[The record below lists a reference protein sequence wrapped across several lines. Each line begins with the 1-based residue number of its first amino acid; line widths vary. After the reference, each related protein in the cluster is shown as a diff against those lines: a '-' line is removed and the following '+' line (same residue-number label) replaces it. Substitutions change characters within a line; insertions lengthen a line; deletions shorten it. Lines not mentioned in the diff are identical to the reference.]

1 MESKEK
7 QTLRCAIY
15 TRKSVEDGLEQEFNS
30 LDAQREAGENFI
42 ASQKANGWK
51 LLPTRYDDGGFSGG
65 NTNRPALQQLLA
77 DCEAGKVDVIVVYKI
92 DRLSRSICDFTELSR
107 KFDQWNVAF
116 VSVTQDINTHT
127 SAGRMMVS
135 ILITFA
141 QFEREVITE
150 RVGDKMA
157 ASRKKGKWV
166 GGTVPFG
173 YKVENRRLVPD
184 EAEASIVNRI
194 YNRYLEVHTLRRF
207 APRAAATRLSDYP
220 LRFARVCNSPKLI
233 ASELN
238 HDGIRNHNGHRWDT
252 QAIHRILG
260 NHHYVGEV
268 KYQGNI
274 YQGEHEAIVPRELWT
289 RCREIMA
296 SDAPKPDRSRNM
308 DSSALLQGIV
318 HCGQC
323 GGAMTPYRTKK
334 HGRSYLYYVCQHS
347 SRHPE
352 AECPVRHLPAA
363 EVEEQVLAQLGKTLA
378 SPEIVAGVSRQT
390 GVPGR
395 ELLGHFSDGFWKSA
409 SPGERQRLVR
419 LLLESV
425 TIMPDCLKLELR
437 TAGLKSVA
445 EAYANEQKKEA

>member
-65 NTNRPALQQLLA
+65 NTNRPALKRLLT
-77 DCEAGKVDVIVVYKI
+77 DCEAGKIDIIVVYKI
-92 DRLSRSICDFTELSR
+92 DRLSRSICDFAELSNR
-107 KFDQWNVAF
+107 FDKWNVAF
-116 VSVTQDINTHT
+116 VSVTQEINTHT
-127 SAGRMMVS
+127 SAGRMMLN
-135 ILITFA
+135 ILVTFA

-150 RVGDKMA
+150 RVRDKMA
-157 ASRKKGKWV
+157 ASRRKGKWV

-194 YNRYLEVHTLRRF
+194 YNRYLEVQ
-207 APRAAATRLSDYP
+207 
-220 LRFARVCNSPKLI
+220 SPKLI

-274 YQGEHEAIVPRELWT
+274 YQGEHEAIVPQELWAK
-289 RCREIMA
+289 CREIMA

-318 HCGQC
+318 HCGKC
-323 GGAMTPYRTKK
+323 GGAITPYRTKK

-352 AECPVRHLPAA
+352 SECPVRHLPAA
-363 EVEEQVLAQLGKTLA
+363 EVENLVLEQLRTALTSPELLSGVSKDTGKT
-378 SPEIVAGVSRQT
+378 GK
-390 GVPGR
+390 
-395 ELLGHFSDGFWKSA
+395 ELMEFLPKDLWDAA
-409 SPGERQRLVR
+409 SPGERQRLVQ
-419 LLLESV
+419 LLVESV
-425 TIMPDCLKLELR
+425 IVYENSVKLELK
-437 TAGLKSVA
+437 TSGLKSVT
-445 EAYANEQKKEA
+445 EAYGTQNQ

>member
-51 LLPTRYDDGGFSGG
+51 LLPTRCDDGGFSGD

-92 DRLSRSICDFTELSR
+92 DRLFRSICDFTELSR

-150 RVGDKMA
+150 RVRDKMA

-207 APRAAATRLSDYP
+207 APRVAATRLSDYP

-274 YQGEHEAIVPRELWT
+274 YQGEHEAIVPQELWAK
-289 RCREIMA
+289 CREIMA

-363 EVEEQVLAQLGKTLA
+363 EVENLVLEQLRTALTSPELLAGISKDTGKT
-378 SPEIVAGVSRQT
+378 GK
-390 GVPGR
+390 
-395 ELLGHFSDGFWKSA
+395 ELMEFLPKDLWDAA
-409 SPGERQRLVR
+409 SPGERQRLVQ
-419 LLLESV
+419 LLVESV
-425 TIMPDCLKLELR
+425 TIYENSVKLELK
-437 TAGLKSVA
+437 TSGLKSVT
-445 EAYANEQKKEA
+445 EAYGTQNK